1 MNIKNFNRLEVL
13 TVTRALD
20 LNINDDS
27 REWVSIKSPIR
38 DGDQN
43 PSFCIYLDTGYWEDK
58 GGNNEKGYLPEL
70 VRRLRHIHDDKS
82 LREWFDA
89 VLHRTP
95 KPKINVTSAGNK
107 SKDILIDDLP
117 SIPLSEIKDARKFD
131 LSDFDDVMTIPDL
144 PLLGEIRNHDGITIE
159 TLSNFGCKISQE
171 KHGFELLIPYPTGV
185 QRYWRVDNEKK
196 ILSLAGS
203 KTQESFAGVSMI
215 SGRDKL
221 LITKSPRE
229 TMLAHQIYKE
239 EYDVLGLCGSERSE
253 LSMDQLA
260 IIKAALP
267 NVRQIITALDSD
279 TDSAKNIAVGF
290 ADNLKAFVGDECQVS
305 RLDVSSISTGKAKD
319 LADIFRDNPELADGL
334 LEKAIPIDS
343 KINAVSKSDPKF
355 WNSNGAI
362 EKAVLLEKLEEKGLF
377 KRYIADEAR
386 YYFVEDNVIKTVNE
400 SQLRDIIKEMIKSI
414 PDSILEKSLRKKVMS
429 SLITTNTGQLL
440 ETANIKKDIGLHQDD
455 KTTCYLY
462 FSDKCIKVTSN
473 SIDELPYKEID
484 GPIWEQDIVERKAPV
499 YSNSTKSEFEAFSE
513 LVTEGNLLRKQ
524 SLMSAIGY
532 LQHRYKN
539 KANAKAIIFTD
550 QEIGITN
557 ASNGGTGKT
566 MGVKAIGY
574 LRPLHEMDGKGFNSK
589 NKFKF
594 NDYQEHFRVMLIDD
608 VGKGFAF
615 EDMFSIIT
623 GNMPI
628 RKLHKNRFSI
638 PFKDAPKFALTT
650 NDPLTGSGESHKR
663 RQFIIELGSFFHSK
677 NTIEDHFGHL
687 FFDDWDEAEWSN
699 FDTFMIKCVQLFLNK
714 GLIEAPINY
723 EKRKLIIE
731 TSLSFFEWAFQH
743 LELDVEYDQVSLF
756 KGRSEIGLNTYPG
769 MLKPKNK
776 NGDSFPSYLM
786 RAPGDLDEN
795 QTTTFKRRLEKF
807 ADFKGWKMNQR
818 ESSGSTFIWFTKID
832 KEK

>member
-1 MNIKNFNRLEVL
+1 MKKNNFKRLEVL
-13 TVTRALD
+13 TSLRALD
-20 LNINDDS
+20 FNINDDS
-27 REWVSIKSPIR
+27 KEWINISSPIR
-38 DGDQN
+38 DGDKN
-43 PSFCIYLDTGYWEDK
+43 PSFCINLDTGYWEDK
-58 GGNNEKGYLPEL
+58 GGNKDSGFLPEL
-70 VRRLRHIHDDKS
+70 VRRLLHIYDDKS
-82 LREWFDA
+82 LAEWFDN
-89 VLHRTP
+89 VLHRKP
-95 KPKINVTSAGNK
+95 IPKINVTSSENK
-107 SKDILIDDLP
+107 SKEILIDDLP
-117 SIPLSEIKDARKFD
+117 SIPLSEIKGARRFD
-131 LSDFDDVMTIPDL
+131 LSGFYDVTTIPDL
-144 PLLGEIRNHDGITIE
+144 SLLDEIRNHDGISVE
-159 TLSNFGCKISQE
+159 TLSKFECKISQQ

-185 QRYWRVDNEKK
+185 QRYWRENNDRK
-196 ILSLAGS
+196 ILSFENS
-203 KTQESFAGVSMI
+203 KTQESFAGVSLI

-229 TMLAHQIYKE
+229 TMLAYQIYKDE
-239 EYDVLGLCGSERSE
+239 CDVLGLCGSERSE
-253 LSMDQLA
+253 LSIDQLA

-267 NVRQIITALDSD
+267 NLKQIITALDSD
-279 TDSAKNIAVGF
+279 TDSAKRIAEGF
-290 ADNLKAFVGDECQVS
+290 ADNIKAFVGDECQVS
-305 RLDVSSISTGKAKD
+305 RLDISSISSGKAKD
-319 LADIFRDNPELADGL
+319 LADIYRDCPELIDGL
-334 LEKAIPIDS
+334 LEKAVPIDS

-473 SIDELPYKEID
+473 TIDELPYKEID
-484 GPIWEQDIVERKAPV
+484 GLIWEQDKTHRKAPV
-499 YSNSTKSEFEAFSE
+499 YSNSIKSEIEKFSE
-513 LVTEGNLLRKQ
+513 LVTDGDPLRKK
-524 SLMSAIGY
+524 SLMTGIGY
-532 LQHRYKN
+532 LLHRFKN
-539 KANAKAIIFTD
+539 KANAKAVIFTD

-566 MGVKAIGY
+566 MSVKAIGY

-589 NKFKF
+589 DKFKF
-594 NDYQEHFRVMLIDD
+594 SDYQEHFRVNLIDD

-615 EDMFSIIT
+615 GDMFSIIT
-623 GNMPI
+623 GSMPI

-638 PFKDAPKFALTT
+638 PFKDAPKFAITT

-663 RQFIIELGSFFHSK
+663 RQFIVELGSFFHSK

-687 FFDDWDEAEWSN
+687 FFDDWDEAEWCN
-699 FDTFMIKCVQLFLNK
+699 FDSFMIQCIQLFLGK
-714 GLIEAPINY
+714 GLVEASKNY
-723 EKRKLIIE
+723 EKRKLIKE
-731 TSLSFFEWAFQH
+731 TSFSFFDWAFQH
-743 LELDVEYDQVSLF
+743 LELDVEYEQVSLF
-756 KGRSEIGLNTYPG
+756 KGRSDIGLNTYPG

-776 NGDSFPSYLM
+776 NGDFFPSYLM
-786 RAPGDLDEN
+786 QAPSDLEEN

-818 ESSGSTFIWFTKID
+818 ESSGNTFLWFTKID